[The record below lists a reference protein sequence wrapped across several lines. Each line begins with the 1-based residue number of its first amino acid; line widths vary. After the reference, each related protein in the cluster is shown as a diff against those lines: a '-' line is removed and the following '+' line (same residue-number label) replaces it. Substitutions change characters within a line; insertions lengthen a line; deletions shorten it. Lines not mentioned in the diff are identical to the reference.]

1 MGKCENIKAYVNE
14 TGVTV
19 EDMKDMILRTA
30 LDFGC
35 RVAHMDGEELQDIE
49 NMFLVLFTFKEVIDM
64 VE

>member
-1 MGKCENIKAYVNE
+1 MGKLKNIQAYVNE

-19 EDMKDMILRTA
+19 EDMKDLIIRTS

-35 RVAHMDGEELQDIE
+35 RVAHMDSDELQDTE
-49 NMFLVLFTFKEVIDM
+49 NLFMVLFTFKEVIDL